1 MLFRLTRKQLN
12 LYTVNMP
19 KLYLL
24 VCWFLM
30 GLFLSYGQENS
41 NFHFKKFQV
50 GDGLSENAVY
60 CIMQDSEGFM
70 WFGTKDGLNRF
81 DGTQFRVYQQEANK
95 KTSLGNN
102 FVRSIAQMD
111 HENLVIGTDAGIYIM
126 NRTDESFRRLT
137 IKASDGSEI
146 TSAVNSLFVDKNGI
160 LWIGTMSQGVYCY
173 DITKQILRRVPLVK
187 YDLGLNATWTIL
199 EDRSGTIWAGT
210 RLGLMRYN
218 TQLEK
223 FEVIE
228 NLFSKDFDNSDNEVL
243 SILEDN
249 VGNLWLGTW
258 SAGLRCYNKQ
268 SKEFTSYLNGTTS
281 HNYITHIRK
290 IFQYTPNSLLI
301 GSDDGLYLFNTQH
314 RDAKRIDVQQFQYSL
329 SDQNIYS
336 ISRDQEGGIW
346 IGTYFG
352 GINYLNTA
360 LLSIET
366 FYPDVA
372 HGLSGKAV
380 SQFLEDPS
388 GNLWIATEDGG
399 LNHFDV
405 RSKKITQP
413 IKTSYHNTH
422 ALLFDDENL
431 WIGTFSRGI
440 DIYNTRTKKLVNHRY
455 NARDSFT
462 INDDCVFSLYKTKA
476 GDIYIGTPVGLNRFD
491 RYTNKFIRITE
502 ISEFIYDMKED
513 DHGNLWLASYGG
525 GVIKR
530 DAKSRKWTKYDH
542 IKPSHDPIV
551 KSKLTSIYI
560 DSQRR
565 IIFTSE
571 GKGIFI
577 YDEPTDDFKQLSE
590 AEGLPNNVI
599 YGVLDDPSGNLWLSC
614 NKGLVCVDV
623 DRPAYH
629 RLYNMENGLQSN
641 QFNYKSSYKATDGK
655 FYFGGINGFNSFYPE
670 DLHTTHN
677 TIVPPVAITHINF
690 LGAPDKQFEKEIQT
704 RLNQKLPIEIQY
716 NKSSFTISFVSLSYL
731 SQSKNQYAYRLE
743 GVDSDWNYVGNNKHV
758 TYVNLAPGQYVFKVK
773 ASNNDGLWNEEG
785 AEVKIE
791 ILPPFW
797 LSLPAKV
804 AYAVICFSLLWFGLI
819 VYLRR
824 DKKEQMRQLASFKA
838 EQENLA
844 FQSKIEFF
852 TTIAHEI
859 RTPLSLISA
868 PLEEIVMSEEG
879 SNQTR
884 QNLLVI
890 EKNCERLSVLI
901 NQLLD
906 FRKMDSTEYIVN
918 PEKINLKEF
927 LLELHDRFKKT
938 AQRKKIQ
945 FEVDLSV
952 TADKYIRSDSD
963 ALTKIVGNLLTNA
976 LKFTYTKI
984 QLKLSNNEDGS
995 FTIEVADDGM
1005 GIPDDEKELI
1015 FDPFYQIQTKEE
1027 NVGTGIGLSL
1037 VKHLAGVLNAD
1048 VDVGDANGGGTVFRL
1063 TLRDIPDTNK
1073 QQGDASARVVNG
1085 VEQDVFPLNTD
1096 ISESLVLVIDDN
1108 PDMTTFIKNCLSDD
1122 YVVDT
1127 AENGQEALTMLNL
1140 KNYNL
1145 IISDIMM
1152 PGIDGISLVKK
1163 IKIDINY
1170 SHIPVILLSAKVEN
1184 SAKIEGLRSGA
1195 DVFIEKPFSTLY
1207 LKAQISSLLKNRK
1220 AILDVFNSSPLAPY
1234 SSIVTNK
1241 RDEYFIDKLN
1251 EEIERHISD
1260 ENFTVESLTDFL
1272 NISRSNLQRKLK
1284 SISGHSPGD
1293 YLRNYRLKK
1302 ACQLLLES
1310 DSRINEVAFRVG
1322 FNSASYFTKVFYKT
1336 YNMLPKEF
1344 INHHMKNMTKAP
1356 RS

>member
-1 MLFRLTRKQLN
+1 MVGLVRKPLN
-12 LYTVNMP
+12 LCTVNMP
-19 KLYLL
+19 KLYLI
-24 VCWFLM
+24 VCTFLL
-30 GLFLSYGQENS
+30 GLWQSYGQENS
-41 NFHFKKFQV
+41 NFHFKKLQV
-50 GDGLSENAVY
+50 GDGLSENSVY

-81 DGTQFRVYQQEANK
+81 DGTQFRVYQHEAHK
-95 KTSLGNN
+95 STSLGNN
-102 FVRSIAQMD
+102 FIRSIAQID
-111 HENLVIGTDAGIYIM
+111 HKHLVIGTDAGIYIM
-126 NRTDESFRRLT
+126 NRTEESFRKLRVKT
-137 IKASDGSEI
+137 ADGSEI
-146 TSAVNSLFVDKNGI
+146 TSAVNTLLVDKNER
-160 LWIGTMSQGVYCY
+160 LWIGTMSQGIYCY
-173 DITKQILRRVPLVK
+173 HIKTGKLRRVPLVE
-187 YDLGLNATWTIL
+187 YDLGHNATWTIL
-199 EDRSGTIWAGT
+199 ADKSGTIWAGT
-210 RLGLMRYN
+210 RLGLLRYHP
-218 TQLEK
+218 QLEK

-228 NLFSKDFDNSDNEVL
+228 NLFSKDFDDSDNEVL

-268 SKEFTSYLNGTTS
+268 TDEFTAYLNGAPS
-281 HNYITHIRK
+281 PHYITHIRK
-290 IFQYTPNSLLI
+290 IFQYSPNSLLV

-314 RDAKRIDVQQFQYSL
+314 RSAKRIDVQQFQHSL

-336 ISRDQEGGIW
+336 ISKDKEGGIW

-360 LLSIET
+360 LLTIET
-366 FYPDVA
+366 FYPDVT

-380 SQFLEDPS
+380 SQFLEDPA
-388 GNLWIATEDGG
+388 GNLWVATEDGG
-399 LNHFDV
+399 LNHFDT

-413 IKTSYHNTH
+413 IQTSYHNTH
-422 ALLFDDENL
+422 ALLLDAENL

-455 NARDSFT
+455 DARDRST
-462 INDDCVFSLYKTKA
+462 INDDCIFSLYKTKA
-476 GDIYIGTPVGLNRFD
+476 GEIYIGTPVGLNRYD
-491 RYTNKFIRITE
+491 RDNHRFIRIPE

-513 DHGNLWLASYGG
+513 EVGNLWLASYGG

-530 DAKSRKWTKYDH
+530 DAASKKWIKYDE

-565 IIFTSE
+565 LIFTSE

-577 YDEPTDDFKQLSE
+577 YDKLTDNFQQLSE
-590 AEGLPNNVI
+590 ADGLPNNVI
-599 YGVLDDPSGNLWLSC
+599 YGVLDDPSGNLWLSS
-614 NKGLVCVDV
+614 NKGLICVDI
-623 DRPAYH
+623 DEPASY

-641 QFNYKSSYKATDGK
+641 QFNYKSSFKASDGK

-670 DLHTTHN
+670 DLHSTRN
-677 TIVPPVAITHINF
+677 AVIPPVAITQISF
-690 LGAPDKQFEKEIQT
+690 LGAIDKPFENEIQS
-704 RLNQKLPIEIQY
+704 RLNQKLPLKIRHD
-716 NKSSFTISFVSLSYL
+716 KSSFTISFVSLSYL
-731 SQSKNQYAYRLE
+731 SQSKNQYAYKLE
-743 GVDSDWNYVGNNKHV
+743 GVDNDWNYIGNNKQV
-758 TYVNLAPGQYVFKVK
+758 TYVNLAPGEYVFKVK
-773 ASNNDGLWNEEG
+773 ASNNDGLWNEIG
-785 AEVKIE
+785 TSVKME

-797 LSLPAKV
+797 LSVPAKV
-804 AYAVICFSLLWFGLI
+804 TYVIVLFSGLWFGL
-819 VYLRR
+819 VAYLRR
-824 DKKEQMRQLASFKA
+824 NKKKQMLQLASFKA
-838 EQENLA
+838 EQESLA
-844 FQSKIEFF
+844 FKSKIEFF

-868 PLEEIVMSEEG
+868 PLEEIVASEEG
-879 SNQTR
+879 SSQTR
-884 QNLLVI
+884 QNLHVI

-906 FRKMDSTEYIVN
+906 FRKMDSTEYILN
-918 PEKINLKEF
+918 PEKINLRDF

-938 AQRKKIQ
+938 AQQRKIQ
-945 FEVDLSV
+945 FEVDIAAPANS
-952 TADKYIRSDSD
+952 YINSDSD
-963 ALTKIVGNLLTNA
+963 ALTKMVGNLLTNA

-984 QLKLSNNEDGS
+984 RLGLAKNDNGS
-995 FTIEVADDGM
+995 FTISVADDGA
-1005 GIPDDEKELI
+1005 GIPHEEKELI
-1015 FDPFYQIQTKEE
+1015 FDPFYQVQTKEE

-1037 VKHLAGVLNAD
+1037 VKHLASVLNTEVEVAD
-1048 VDVGDANGGGTVFRL
+1048 ATGGGTVFRL
-1063 TLRDIPDTNK
+1063 TLWDLPDSHK
-1073 QQGDASARVVNG
+1073 SRADAGAAAAHSVD
-1085 VEQDVFPLNTD
+1085 QSILPLHTD
-1096 ISESLVLVIDDN
+1096 ISESLILVVDDN
-1108 PDMTTFIKNCLSDD
+1108 PDMTTFVKNCLSDD

-1127 AENGQEALTMLNL
+1127 AANGHEAIDLLNE

-1163 IKIDINY
+1163 IKTDINY
-1170 SHIPVILLSAKVEN
+1170 SHLPVILLSAKVEN
-1184 SAKIEGLRSGA
+1184 SAKIDGLKSGA

-1220 AILDVFNSSPLAPY
+1220 AILEVFNSSPLAPY

-1241 RDEYFIDKLN
+1241 RDECFIEKLN
-1251 EEIERHISD
+1251 EEIEKHISD
-1260 ENFTVESLTDFL
+1260 ENFTVESLTDSL
-1272 NISRSNLQRKLK
+1272 HISRSNLQRKLK
-1284 SISGHSPGD
+1284 SISGYSPGD
-1293 YLRNYRLKK
+1293 YLRNYRLKR

-1344 INHHMKNMTKAP
+1344 INHHMKNTRKAP
-1356 RS
+1356 PS